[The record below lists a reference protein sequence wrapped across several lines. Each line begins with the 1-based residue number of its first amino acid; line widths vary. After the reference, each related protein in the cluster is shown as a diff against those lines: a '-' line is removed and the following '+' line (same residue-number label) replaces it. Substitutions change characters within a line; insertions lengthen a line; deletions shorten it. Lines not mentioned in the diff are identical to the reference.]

1 MEEENSGLTL
11 GQVLKCSIGLT
22 KKRKITF
29 ALVAVTSCI
38 TISLGLLLGYNTL
51 KTDYTSSFAYNI
63 NGFDGSTYLNGE
75 SFNTRDLINK
85 KNLNAVKSSN
95 EAFSGI
101 DVDSIIEDSAISI
114 TLNDTAKDLNAL
126 PYTITV
132 KKRYFPSKDVARE
145 FVRAI
150 AETPV
155 RETNDILNVLDL
167 NKYAKNYKETS
178 TTYSE
183 MISKLID
190 QAGYINSQY
199 TSLVEK
205 YLDPTISS
213 VTISS
218 LGDSLSLIQVKNYV
232 SSQISELNISDLNGE
247 LEKNSYVYQ
256 YDKYKS
262 IIDIKINAIDQEIAK
277 LDCSIKLLQKEIDD
291 QIAKYNKDN
300 KDNLTAPIEALN
312 SELAPLL
319 TKKGELQYKKSV
331 FEEAQNANGNTD
343 SKAFED
349 ILEDK
354 YNSLITLTND
364 LTKVEKELY
373 TKRQDVNFE
382 TNSVIKENGGV
393 KSYVGIAIAVVG
405 GLVIAAC
412 VNLCMDL
419 GKYKK
424 QIIEEEMAAKE
435 EKNK

>member
-178 TTYSE
+178 TTYSK
-183 MISKLID
+183 MISKLIA

-205 YLDPTISS
+205 YSDPTISS

-262 IIDIKINAIDQEIAK
+262 IIDIKIHAIDQEIAK
-277 LDCSIKLLQKEIDD
+277 LDSSIGLLQKEIDD
-291 QIAKYNKDN
+291 QIAKYNKVS

-319 TKKGELQYKKSV
+319 TKKGELQYEKSV
-331 FEEAQNANGNTD
+331 CEAQIAKGNTD

-349 ILEDK
+349 KLEDK

-405 GLVIAAC
+405 GLVIASC
-412 VNLCMDL
+412 VNLYMDL

-424 QIIEEEMAAKE
+424 QIVDEEIAAKE

>member
-300 KDNLTAPIEALN
+300 KDNLTAPIETLN

>member
-300 KDNLTAPIEALN
+300 KDNLTAPIETLN

-319 TKKGELQYKKSV
+319 TKKGELQYEKSV
-331 FEEAQNANGNTD
+331 CEAQIANGNTD

-349 ILEDK
+349 KLEDK

-405 GLVIAAC
+405 GLIIASC